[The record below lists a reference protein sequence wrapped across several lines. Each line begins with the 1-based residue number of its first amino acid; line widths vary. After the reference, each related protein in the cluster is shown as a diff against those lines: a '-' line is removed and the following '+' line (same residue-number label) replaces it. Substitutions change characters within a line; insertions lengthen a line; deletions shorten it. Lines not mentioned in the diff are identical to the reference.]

1 MFLSGGRFALIFF
14 WAQAA
19 TASSLA
25 YSMPTNLTAAPGGS
39 VVVAVTVSHLF
50 DGAGDSGLFEGVLA
64 LTYDPTVFSISDTDV
79 AFGDL
84 LLNTPADG
92 EWELN
97 PDTST
102 PGEVDITTNATDLF
116 SNPISST
123 TGGAAFS
130 LTFHVKAGAPTGN
143 AVLHIVVPPEWS
155 PNGVQSSGLPDGGP
169 HSFFADMTGYT
180 LSAADQV
187 DGVVDIRPAS
197 AVPEPNTSWVVVAGC
212 LIGAATLRRRDAAT
226 SSGK

>member
-1 MFLSGGRFALIFF
+1 
-14 WAQAA
+14 
-19 TASSLA
+19 
-25 YSMPTNLTAAPGGS
+25 MPTNLTAALGGS
-39 VVVAVTVSHLF
+39 VVVPVTVSHLF

-84 LLNTPADG
+84 LLNAPADG

-123 TGGAAFS
+123 TGGVIFN
-130 LTFHVKAGAPTGN
+130 LTFHIKAGAPTGDS
-143 AVLHIVVPPEWS
+143 VLHIVVPPAWS
-155 PNGVQSSGLPDGGP
+155 PNGVQSSALPDSGP
-169 HSFFADMTGYT
+169 HSFFGDMTAYT

-187 DGVVDIRPAS
+187 DGVVDITGPLAT
-197 AVPEPNTSWVVVAGC
+197 PEPNPSWPVLAAG
-212 LIGAATLRRRDAAT
+212 LLGAAALRRRQCPT